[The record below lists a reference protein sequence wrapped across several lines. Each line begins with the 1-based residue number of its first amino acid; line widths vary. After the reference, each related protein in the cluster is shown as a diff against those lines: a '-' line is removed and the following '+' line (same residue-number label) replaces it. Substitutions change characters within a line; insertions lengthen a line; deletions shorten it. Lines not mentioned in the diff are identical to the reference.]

1 MILSSHILPLL
12 MLVPHLFHC
21 DSRTSRGAYG
31 DAGFGEDSKLAWIE
45 DWAIL
50 FDGNFRLRAT
60 SKDYAISLG
69 LIPEKQAVL
78 QGNDGLVQASEGEGR
93 ASYYYSISRLKTSGT
108 VRIGDQSY
116 EVEGGSWFDSNGRL
130 PSWRITKSAG
140 TGLPFNFRTV
150 LT

>member
-31 DAGFGEDSKLAWIE
+31 EAGFGEDSKLAWIE

-69 LIPEKQAVL
+69 LLPEKQAVL

-93 ASYYYSISRLKTSGT
+93 ASYYYSISRRAGLSRLCKAQ
-108 VRIGDQSY
+108 DQNFT
-116 EVEGGSWFDSNGRL
+116 GAFRL
-130 PSWRITKSAG
+130 P
-140 TGLPFNFRTV
+140 LN
-150 LT
+150 